1 MLIAE
6 CSRNGKLEPGK
17 IVCLTAFGS
26 GFTWGSA
33 VVRW

>member
-1 MLIAE
+1 MLLAE
-6 CSRNGKLEPGK
+6 CERAGRLERGDL
-17 IVCLTAFGS
+17 VSLTGFGS